1 VLAAACVALAIGAGV
16 AWATGLTSWVNPD
29 GTLTFCVQKNA
40 GNVRLAQPGAQCK
53 TAAEDS
59 VVVNQQGVQGEKGD
73 TGEKGDV
80 GDPGRSLTATPLAAG
95 DVNCDSRGGVAI
107 SPEDDLAN
115 VLGYVCNGAG
125 GAQGPPGQPGEAG
138 ADGAPGG
145 NLVGSACTLPSGTAG
160 TVQMSVGATGAIS
173 FVCQTTGGGGPN
185 LCPETLPTYPNMA
198 TSCDSNTG
206 TLSYTCVA
214 GFANADGDIT
224 NGCEVTLSSAPEIC
238 NGIDDDGDGVIDDN
252 TTDSGPRPNGLASC
266 VNGHLSLTCNSGW
279 ADGNGNVADGCEI
292 NVLNDSANCGS
303 VGNAIPPSGSMHA
316 LWACFNGQAVI
327 MSCLAGWAD
336 LNGSP
341 IDGCEAPAGG
351 LPVSWANLQFPTTL
365 NVPVGISTPPVYG
378 RVFVAGATD
387 TTSSPI
393 PWLQAEVGFGPAASS
408 PDFNPAWTWTTAG
421 FNINIGN
428 ADEYA
433 AALTVFAPGVYDY
446 VYRFSTDGGLT
457 WVYGELDGPHS
468 IGTYDWTQA
477 GHLTVT

>member
-1 VLAAACVALAIGAGV
+1 MRRLGRVLAAACVALAIGAGV

-279 ADGNGNVADGCEI
+279 AD
-292 NVLNDSANCGS
+292 
-303 VGNAIPPSGSMHA
+303 
-316 LWACFNGQAVI
+316 
-327 MSCLAGWAD
+327 